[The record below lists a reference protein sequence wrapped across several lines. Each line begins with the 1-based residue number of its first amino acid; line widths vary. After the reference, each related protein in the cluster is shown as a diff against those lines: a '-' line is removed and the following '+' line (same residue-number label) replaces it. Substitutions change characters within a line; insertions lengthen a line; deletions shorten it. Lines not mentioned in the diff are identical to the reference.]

1 MTFYNKNY
9 EIIEKLNSLLIR
21 HVLTNDSNSLLLFG
35 DTGDGRLF
43 SNKIEEKIKL
53 INISLNITERKLP
66 ILIGLFGDTTDDI
79 LNQMDILGKNFEE
92 LNYLIFPP
100 FSKKLTLDTME
111 THLETILGAS
121 NPKNKIYFNNNPF
134 LSGGNEIEPDLLKKL
149 LEFPNLKGLN
159 DSFYNIKKCKSFLE
173 LISEEFSVYCGL
185 EENSHNFFQLIP
197 INKRKNSGIVSSIS
211 NLVNLSSKL
220 YNYALEDN
228 LLELLQL
235 QEQINE
241 TRDKIYDFKI
251 KGNETRGL
259 KYAFLQLYRDLNLDT
274 DEDIKNIILELANEI
289 DPITK
294 ERIEATL
301 NYLLNRKQ
309 IYKLYSIGKKDLYQ
323 FHEIIKTFSK
333 IPILVQQGNVKR
345 IKGPYNIDF
354 NTIYKVRFENEQLVF
369 RFQTSKFSQY
379 ENMIKE
385 KLLYPFL
392 DKNLTP
398 NDPNLW
404 EKLKAI
410 LIAKTGSY
418 IFDKGN
424 LPIIPVGN
432 LIYYDETKD
441 IVPYNFSVQEYIR
454 GKPLTQLIQKYI
466 NEGINLNTRKFLI
479 LFENLGEHLGNL
491 HQINFNS
498 FYKKIKTI
506 GKKKVDFYPEYVNT
520 VIENRIQEA
529 KKYKVEFTDEI
540 EEYFRDNQ
548 ALIEDETEFVILH
561 NDFQSQNIIV
571 KEDQGIIH
579 INGLVDF
586 DDWCIGSRAQ
596 DFIKIDYLT
605 LKFLNIPSL
614 KQAFYNSY
622 SRFYN
627 LDKSFEK
634 KIEVYK
640 LLWLLN
646 ECIFVLELRKNNQY
660 ILPTTSERIKEY
672 FQEIE
677 MIIR

>member
-1 MTFYNKNY
+1 MTPIYGVICNLITFYNKNL

-53 INISLNITERKLP
+53 INLSMNLTERKLP
-66 ILIGLFGDTTDDI
+66 LLIGLFGNSADDI
-79 LNQMDILGKNFEE
+79 LNQMDILGKNFEG
-92 LNYLIFPP
+92 LNYLIYPP
-100 FSKKLTLDTME
+100 FSEKLTLDTME

-121 NPKNKIYFNNNPF
+121 NPKNQIYFNNNPL

-173 LISEEFSVYCGL
+173 LISEEFSVFCGL

-197 INKRKNSGIVSSIS
+197 INKRKNSGIVSGIS

-241 TRDKIYDFKI
+241 TRDKIYDFKSE
-251 KGNETRGL
+251 GNETRGL
-259 KYAFLQLYRDLNLDT
+259 KYAFLQLYKDLNLDT
-274 DEDIKNIILELANEI
+274 DEDIKNIILELTNEI

-309 IYKLYSIGKKDLYQ
+309 IYKLYSLGKKDLYQ

-345 IKGPYNIDF
+345 IKGPYSIDF

-392 DKNLTP
+392 DKTLTP

-404 EKLKAI
+404 EKLKVI
-410 LIAKTGSY
+410 LIAKTGTY
-418 IFDKGN
+418 IFDKGS

-432 LIYYDETKD
+432 LIYYDETKE

-454 GKPLTQLIQKYI
+454 GKPLIHLIQDYI
-466 NEGINLNTRKFLI
+466 NEGINLETKKFLI

-491 HQINFNS
+491 HQITFDS
-498 FYKKIKTI
+498 FYKKISTI
-506 GKKKVDFYPEYVNT
+506 G
-520 VIENRIQEA
+520 
-529 KKYKVEFTDEI
+529 
-540 EEYFRDNQ
+540 
-548 ALIEDETEFVILH
+548 
-561 NDFQSQNIIV
+561 
-571 KEDQGIIH
+571 
-579 INGLVDF
+579 
-586 DDWCIGSRAQ
+586 
-596 DFIKIDYLT
+596 
-605 LKFLNIPSL
+605 
-614 KQAFYNSY
+614 
-622 SRFYN
+622 
-627 LDKSFEK
+627 
-634 KIEVYK
+634 
-640 LLWLLN
+640 
-646 ECIFVLELRKNNQY
+646 
-660 ILPTTSERIKEY
+660 
-672 FQEIE
+672 
-677 MIIR
+677 